1 VLLQSGELGVVVEAN
16 ADPEHLSQPRIKVVT
31 DAAKRLQ
38 EPLPVDLAAPE
49 GQGRQILR
57 CVDPELF
64 GVNSAHYAI

>member
-1 VLLQSGELGVVVEAN
+1 
-16 ADPEHLSQPRIKVVT
+16 VVT

-38 EPLPVDLAAPE
+38 EPVLVDLASPE
-49 GQGRQILR
+49 GGGRQILR